1 MKIVVLDGF
10 ALNPGDLSWEELA
23 VLGEL
28 KVYDRTG
35 GEETLERIGGA
46 EIVFT
51 NKTILSADILQKLPA
66 VKYIGVMA
74 TGYDVVD
81 ITSAREMGI
90 PVTNVPTYGT
100 DSVAQM
106 VFAHILNLTQR
117 VADHS
122 RSVMAGDW
130 CRCPDYSYSNYSL
143 IELAGLTLGI
153 VGLGRIGKAVGRI
166 GQAFAMKV
174 IAHDPTVTL
183 NIPAGV
189 NMVDQKELFKNS
201 DIVSLHCPLIS
212 QTRKLINQERL
223 SLMKKSAFLI
233 NTSRGPLVDEAAL
246 AHALNTGQIA
256 GAALDV
262 LSAEPPTKDNPLF
275 KAKNVFITPHNA
287 WATRSARARLL
298 KTAIENLIAFLKGK
312 SQNVVN

>member
-10 ALNPGDLSWEELA
+10 ALNPGDLSWDELSA
-23 VLGEL
+23 LGEL

-35 GEETLERIGGA
+35 IDETNERIGGA

-51 NKTILSADILQKLPA
+51 NKTVLSREILQKLPT
-66 VKYIGVMA
+66 VKYIGVLA

-81 ITSAREMGI
+81 IAAAQEMGI
-90 PVTNVPTYGT
+90 TVTNVPTYGT

-106 VFAHILNLTQR
+106 TFAHILNLTQR

-130 CRCPDYSYSNYSL
+130 CRCPDYSYTNYPL

-153 VGLGRIGKAVGRI
+153 VGLGRIGKAVARI
-166 GQAFAMKV
+166 GRAFGMKI
-174 IAHDPTVTL
+174 IAHDPTVTQ
-183 NIPAGV
+183 NIPDGI
-189 NMVDQKELFKNS
+189 NMVNLEELFKTS
-201 DIVSLHCPLIS
+201 DVITLHCPLTD

-233 NTSRGPLVDEAAL
+233 NTSRGPLVDETAL
-246 AHALNTGQIA
+246 AEALNSGHIA

-262 LSAEPPTKDNPLF
+262 LAVEPPVKDNPIF
-275 KAKNVFITPHNA
+275 RTKNAFITPHIA

-298 KTAIENLIAFLKGK
+298 QTAIDNLSAFLKGK
-312 SQNVVN
+312 PQNVVN